1 MSITRLRLTEL
12 GLLLPAAG
20 AALIGAAILLLQHGV
35 ALTWNA
41 LAPGLA
47 MVGLFFLA
55 HLWLCAR
62 RPRADQTLLP
72 IAALLT
78 AVGQSMVTR
87 IEPTLGPRQLVWLG
101 LSIAV
106 WAVVIWFPRPV
117 GWLARYR
124 YTAAAV
130 GIALLASTMVL
141 GIDPNNSGVRIWLG
155 AGGYY
160 FQPSELIKVLL
171 VVFLAAYLDE
181 VRDLL
186 GATDATAGQPLRP
199 SLAHLAPIALIG
211 GICLALLLIQRDLG
225 PAFLFFAVSLAM
237 LYVATGRAL
246 YAGAGLLLFGI
257 GALIGYRLFSVARV
271 RVDVWLD
278 PWADPA
284 GRGYQIVQGL
294 IAIANGGVFGV
305 GLGYGH
311 PEILPAAHTD
321 FPFAVLAEETGLVG
335 AAAVVTLFFV
345 LTARGF
351 AIALRARDGFSALL
365 AAGLTTVLA
374 LQALIIVAGN
384 LKLVPLTGIT
394 LPFVSYGGSSLL
406 TNFLILGLLLRVA
419 DEADEH
425 ATGDRSAP

>member
-1 MSITRLRLTEL
+1 MTIGRLRLTEL

-20 AALIGAAILLLQHGV
+20 VALVGAAILLLQHGV
-35 ALTWNA
+35 ALTWTA
-41 LAPGLA
+41 LAPALA
-47 MVGLFFLA
+47 TVVLFVLA
-55 HLWLCAR
+55 HAWLVAR

-78 AVGQSMVTR
+78 AVGQAMVTR

-101 LSIAV
+101 LSMAV

-117 GWLARYR
+117 RWLARYR
-124 YTAAAV
+124 YTAAAL
-130 GIALLASTMVL
+130 GIVLLASTMVL
-141 GIDPNNSGVRIWLG
+141 GVDPNNSGVRIWLG
-155 AGGYY
+155 AGGLY
-160 FQPSELIKVLL
+160 FQPSELLKVLL
-171 VVFLAAYLDE
+171 VIFLAAYLDE

-211 GICLALLLIQRDLG
+211 GVCLGLMLIQRDLG

-246 YAGAGLLLFGI
+246 YAGAGLVLFGI
-257 GALIGYRLFSVARV
+257 GALVGYRLFSVARV
-271 RVDVWLD
+271 RVDIWLD
-278 PWADPA
+278 PWTDAA
-284 GRGYQIVQGL
+284 GRGYQVVQGL
-294 IAIANGGVFGV
+294 LAIANGGVFGV
-305 GLGYGH
+305 GIGYGH

-321 FPFAVLAEETGLVG
+321 FPFAVLAEEMGLVG
-335 AAAVVTLFFV
+335 AAAVLTLFVV
-345 LTARGF
+345 LTTRGF
-351 AIALRARDGFSALL
+351 AVALRARDGFSTLL
-365 AAGLTTVLA
+365 AAGLTSVLA

-384 LKLVPLTGIT
+384 LKLLPLTGIT

-419 DEADEH
+419 AEAGEH
-425 ATGDRSAP
+425 AASDRPAT